1 MTQGTAIQWKL
12 SDGERSDTGGAGIKA
27 VAEQGTEANTGN
39 QGAGTPTLK
48 LRSPC
53 HSWTGASGN

>member
-12 SDGERSDTGGAGIKA
+12 SDGEQSDPGGAGITG

-39 QGAGTPTLK
+39 RGAGTPTLK

-53 HSWTGASGN
+53 HTWTGALGN